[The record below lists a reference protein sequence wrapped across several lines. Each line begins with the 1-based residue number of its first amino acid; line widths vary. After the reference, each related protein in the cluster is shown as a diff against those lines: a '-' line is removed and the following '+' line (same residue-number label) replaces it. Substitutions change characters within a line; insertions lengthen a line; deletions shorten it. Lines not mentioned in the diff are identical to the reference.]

1 VQQRTCAG
9 GPQAAIHAL
18 TAATREACL
27 EACSNYSSHALPAH
41 GWPGCCEFIAL
52 RDADKR
58 KCAFYAG
65 RKTDTS
71 PVKAMFAA
79 ECTLADDDR
88 NDDTGTGE
96 NETLSDEKLSNI
108 YYYYDG
114 LGENETQSGTYY
126 SAEDTYYYST
136 KGNESDAEGPG
147 GADAAAGE
155 EVAEYNGTEEPNAE
169 EHDGVIQDVVYVVSQ
184 KPNLSGVL
192 LGVGLCAAAIGL
204 AVAGNRVWG

>member
-1 VQQRTCAG
+1 M
-9 GPQAAIHAL
+9 

-52 RDADKR
+52 RDAEKR

-88 NDDTGTGE
+88 NDDTGTG
-96 NETLSDEKLSNI
+96 KLALYCKAYEQI
-108 YYYYDG
+108 LCG
-114 LGENETQSGTYY
+114 
-126 SAEDTYYYST
+126 AR
-136 KGNESDAEGPG
+136 KGP
-147 GADAAAGE
+147 
-155 EVAEYNGTEEPNAE
+155 
-169 EHDGVIQDVVYVVSQ
+169 
-184 KPNLSGVL
+184 
-192 LGVGLCAAAIGL
+192 
-204 AVAGNRVWG
+204 

>member
-1 VQQRTCAG
+1 M
-9 GPQAAIHAL
+9 

-27 EACSNYSSHALPAH
+27 EACSNYSSHTLPAH

-88 NDDTGTGE
+88 NDDTGTDVSVWK
-96 NETLSDEKLSNI
+96 TSLA
-108 YYYYDG
+108 
-114 LGENETQSGTYY
+114 QTY
-126 SAEDTYYYST
+126 
-136 KGNESDAEGPG
+136 GM
-147 GADAAAGE
+147 
-155 EVAEYNGTEEPNAE
+155 
-169 EHDGVIQDVVYVVSQ
+169 
-184 KPNLSGVL
+184 
-192 LGVGLCAAAIGL
+192 GLCYFLANAI
-204 AVAGNRVWG
+204 VPKVWGISSSTAPPSARETPP